1 MTDVI
6 VNESR
11 FVIDISDEVRD
22 DFLQDGT
29 MLPDGTLVGA
39 LEDRAAEFQIFNT
52 QDGRFNLLCVKE
64 PMARRWIEE
73 GYLKEEYFY
82 KYQKEDGQSVYILL
96 SPSSLILQRASAS
109 RSYGSRRFALSF
121 AAALSNTRDLNH
133 AVNLRDAIFCEV
145 YGVLLP
151 AYTKTRE
158 VADRALFKNVL
169 SKDQSEDISGKDEL
183 KDNSGL
189 NWHAVRAELG
199 KASLPLPPIDPYLQ
213 HGEIVDDFA
222 GNAQGLR
229 VTGPLCLNENYQLY
243 DTNSDKVLLLMENS
257 WADKLSE
264 HDLILHMNLNNV
276 SGGGLFLKALLLSK
290 RYAVEPLDD
299 RHCGLTAQGSFK
311 LAQAVSRSRLK
322 APKARLDNALY
333 LEELGVLLP
342 VQFEGNNLR
351 DSDLVRKIVTA
362 GPFALA
368 PFLEDHIEQCAAIAE
383 IS

>member
-11 FVIDISDEVRD
+11 FVIDISDELRD
-22 DFLQDGT
+22 DYLQEGT
-29 MLPDGTLVGA
+29 LLPDGTLVGA
-39 LEDRAAEFQIFNT
+39 LEDRAAEFQIYGS
-52 QDGRFNLLCVKE
+52 QDGRFSLLCVKE

-73 GYLKEEYFY
+73 GYLKEDWFY
-82 KYQKEDGQSVYILL
+82 KYQKEGRECVYILF
-96 SPSSLILQRASAS
+96 SPSSLILQRVSAA
-109 RSYGSRRFALSF
+109 RSYGSRRYALSF

-151 AYTKTRE
+151 TYTKTRE

-169 SKDQSEDISGKDEL
+169 SKDQSEDITGRDEL

-189 NWHAVRAELG
+189 SWPAVRMELG
-199 KASLPLPPIDPYLQ
+199 NVSLPLPPIDPYLM
-213 HGEIVDDFA
+213 HGEPVDDFVD
-222 GNAQGLR
+222 NAQGLR
-229 VTGPLCLNENYQLY
+229 VTGPLCLNDNYQLY

-257 WADKLSE
+257 WADRLSE

-276 SGGGLFLKALLLSK
+276 SGGGLFLKALQLSK

-299 RHCGLTAQGSFK
+299 RHFGITAQGSFK
-311 LAQAVSRSRLK
+311 LAQAVSRTRVK
-322 APKARLDNALY
+322 APQARLENALY
-333 LEELGVLLP
+333 IEELGVLLP
-342 VQFEGNNLR
+342 VEFEGNELR
-351 DSDLVRKIVTA
+351 DSDLVRKIVTI

-368 PFLEDHIEQCAAIAE
+368 PFLEDHIEQCAAVAE